1 VLWDVEGTPSLF
13 AGPLDAFSSAGFVHE
28 LPRPLDVIPAE
39 SWAPGRADAWWT
51 TVLPIAILIAVV
63 TIHYV
68 APDFYLAHVLPEG
81 YGFLELSQFF
91 LAGAAAVLCFHA
103 LGYEVAKGSR
113 LLWILVLLFA
123 LAAFYI
129 AGEEHSWG
137 QHFFNW
143 NTPSY
148 WSEINRQQ
156 ETNLHNTSA
165 WFNQRPK
172 LVFDT
177 AMFVGGLLIP
187 FIQQWTGYFRSPL
200 LALLT
205 PSLVIAPAAL
215 IALAFKVVD
224 DLGKDVLG
232 RGIYARPSE
241 VVETFQYLYMLYY
254 VITLRRRLRALDAA
268 GVKHVGLQS

>member
-1 VLWDVEGTPSLF
+1 M
-13 AGPLDAFSSAGFVHE
+13 AAQSSNPGSRQ
-28 LPRPLDVIPAE
+28 LPPPLDVI
-39 SWAPGRADAWWT
+39 APGAWSPGKSDAWWT
-51 TVLPIAILIAVV
+51 VYLPVALLAFVLV
-63 TIHYV
+63 THWV

-81 YGFLELSQFF
+81 FGVLELSQFF
-91 LAGAAAVLCFHA
+91 LALGASLICIRALRLGVVKASTLLWVAVLF
-103 LGYEVAKGSR
+103 
-113 LLWILVLLFA
+113 FA

-156 ETNLHNTSA
+156 ETNLHNTSP

-172 LVFDT
+172 LLFDN
-177 AMFVGGLLIP
+177 AMFIGGLVVP
-187 FIQQWTGYFRSPL
+187 FIQLWTGTFKRPL

-205 PSLVIAPAAL
+205 PSLAIALPAL

-224 DLGKDVLG
+224 DLGKYVLG
-232 RGIYARPSE
+232 GAIFTRPSE

-254 VITLRRRLRALDAA
+254 CVVLSRRLNALEAA
-268 GVKHVGLQS
+268 GVPKVTL

>member
-1 VLWDVEGTPSLF
+1 MAAPSSESGLPP
-13 AGPLDAFSSAGFVHE
+13 PLN
-28 LPRPLDVIPAE
+28 VIPA
-39 SWAPGRADAWWT
+39 RAWSPDRSDAWWWLY
-51 TVLPIAILIAVV
+51 LPLAILAGVLV
-63 TIHYV
+63 IHGTSP
-68 APDFYLAHVLPEG
+68 AFYEAYVLPEG
-81 YGFLELSQFF
+81 FGFLELTQFF
-91 LAGAAAVLCFHA
+91 LAAAASVLCLTA
-103 LGYEVAKGSR
+103 LRFEVVKGST
-113 LLWILVLLFA
+113 LLWIAVLFFA

-143 NTPSY
+143 NTPAY

-172 LVFDT
+172 LLFDN
-177 AMFVGGLLIP
+177 AMFIGGIFVPLVQL
-187 FIQQWTGYFRSPL
+187 WTGTFRRPL

-205 PSLVIAPAAL
+205 PALVIAPAAV

-224 DLGKDVLG
+224 DLGKDVLDT
-232 RGIYARPSE
+232 RLFTRPSE

-254 VITLRRRLRALDAA
+254 VVVLRRRLRALDAA
-268 GVKHVGLQS
+268 GVKNVPL

>member
-1 VLWDVEGTPSLF
+1 MSATTSKNASRQMTP
-13 AGPLDAFSSAGFVHE
+13 P
-28 LPRPLDVIPAE
+28 PPLDVIPA
-39 SWAPGRADAWWT
+39 SQWSPRGADLWWSAYLPLAMLAG
-51 TVLPIAILIAVV
+51 VLIVHA
-63 TIHYV
+63 V
-68 APDFYLAHVLPEG
+68 APEFYLAHVLPEG
-81 YGFLELSQFF
+81 FGVLELSQFF
-91 LAGAAAVLCFHA
+91 LAAAAAVLCARA
-103 LGYEVAKGSR
+103 LRFGVVKGST
-113 LLWILVLLFA
+113 LLWIAIVFFA

-172 LVFDT
+172 LVFDN
-177 AMFVGGLLIP
+177 AMFIGGLVVP
-187 FIQQWTGYFRSPL
+187 FIQLWTGYFRKPL

-205 PSLVIAPAAL
+205 PPLAIGWAAL
-215 IALAFKVVD
+215 IALGFKVVD
-224 DLGKDVLG
+224 DLGKSVFG
-232 RGIYARPSE
+232 APIFTRPSE

-254 VITLRRRLRALDAA
+254 VVVLTRRLKSLEAA
-268 GVKHVGLQS
+268 GVKSVTL

>member
-1 VLWDVEGTPSLF
+1 M
-13 AGPLDAFSSAGFVHE
+13 AASSPAE
-28 LPRPLDVIPAE
+28 TASALPRPLDVIPDHAWTPDR
-39 SWAPGRADAWWT
+39 SDAWWT
-51 TVLPIAILIAVV
+51 TVLPVAVLAVV
-63 TIHYV
+63 VAIHY
-68 APDFYLAHVLPEG
+68 AAQDFYIAHVLPEG
-81 YGFLELSQFF
+81 FGFLELSQFI
-91 LAGAAAVLCFHA
+91 LAAAASVLCFQA
-103 LGYEVAKGSR
+103 LRLGVVKSNT
-113 LLWILVLLFA
+113 LLWSAVLLFA
-123 LAAFYI
+123 LAALYI

-172 LVFDT
+172 LVFDG

-187 FIQQWTGYFRSPL
+187 FIQQWTGPFRQPL

-205 PSLVIAPAAL
+205 PSLAIAPAAA

-224 DLGKDVLG
+224 DIGKGFDVS
-232 RGIYARPSE
+232 IYYRPSE

-254 VITLRRRLRALDAA
+254 VVVLRRRLGALEAA
-268 GVKHVGLQS
+268 GVKTVGLQPGDGTA